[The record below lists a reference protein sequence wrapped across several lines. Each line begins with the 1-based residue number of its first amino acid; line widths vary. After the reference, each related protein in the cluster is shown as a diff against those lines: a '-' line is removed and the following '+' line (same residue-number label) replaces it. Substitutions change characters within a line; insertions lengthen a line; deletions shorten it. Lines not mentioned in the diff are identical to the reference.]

1 MIEAAKD
8 FVIDLTRN
16 KKQAK
21 FFDDVMAR
29 SYRLGPDIRYFAY
42 GGAIRGGKT
51 FVILFILILLAKRFP
66 RSRWHVIRKTLPV
79 LLSTTIP
86 SFLKLKPPAVEMRY
100 GSNMRAI
107 FPNGSIIYFMAENIE
122 RNPDLNHFL
131 GLETNGVFMEQG
143 EELDRR
149 TWNMVKQRLGSW
161 TLPPD
166 QMPPAMAFLSFNPN
180 DGWTRD
186 ELYEPYAAGVLAPPY
201 SFTEALP
208 DDNPYVTGDQWAAW
222 GDMDEVDYKMFIKG
236 DWDARRN
243 DNSFYYSFSRGT
255 HVGEVPFIE
264 GLPVHLSFD
273 QNVLPYLSLSCWQ
286 VYRDADGVE
295 WARCFDRFA
304 MRPPT
309 STSQAAAE
317 AFRAKYGSRVKTAY
331 LYGDASGNKRDTRE
345 NRSDYEII
353 KQVLRPFLHN
363 TSSRVFLSN
372 PSVRPRRT
380 WINNILAGKYKD
392 KRLMI
397 DASCKEVIDD
407 YFGTKTDVN
416 GEKLK
421 QVIVGENKERY
432 QKYGHFTDT
441 GDYFLCKVWEADFNR
456 FANNQMGIVST
467 L

>member
-1 MIEAAKD
+1 MTQEKESLL
-8 FVIDLTRN
+8 IDLTRN
-16 KKQAK
+16 KNQAA
-21 FFDDVMAR
+21 FFRDVMHTVAGV
-29 SYRLGPDIRYFAY
+29 GPRYRYFSF

-51 FVILFILILLAKRFP
+51 FVQLFILILLAKRYP
-66 RSRWHVIRKTLPV
+66 RTRWHVIRATNSV

-86 SFLKLKPPAVEMRY
+86 SFMKLKPASVEMRH
-100 GSNMRAI
+100 SPQIKAI
-107 FPNGSIIYFMAENIE
+107 FPNGSVIYFMSENLSA
-122 RNPDLNHFL
+122 NPDLGHFL
-131 GLETNGVFMEQG
+131 GLETNGFLLEQA
-143 EELDRR
+143 EELDSRM
-149 TWNMVKQRLGSW
+149 WDMAKQRVGSW
-161 TLPPD
+161 TLPAD
-166 QMPPAMAFLSFNPN
+166 QMPPAIIMLSFNPS
-180 DGWTRD
+180 DTWSR
-186 ELYEPYAAGVLAPPY
+186 EVFYEPHKAGTLAAPY
-201 SFTEALP
+201 YYRSALP
-208 DDNPYVTGDQWAAW
+208 SDNPFVTADQWEGW
-222 GDMDEVDYKMFIKG
+222 NEMDEVSRRMMVEG

-243 DNSFYYSFSRGT
+243 DNSFYYSFSRSI
-255 HVGEVPFIE
+255 HVGDVPFIE

-317 AFRAKYGSRVKTAY
+317 AFRAKYGTRVKTAY

-363 TSSRVFLSN
+363 TSSRVFTSN

-416 GEKLK
+416 GDKLK
-421 QVIVGENKERY
+421 QVVVGENKERY
-432 QKYGHFTDT
+432 QKYGHFSDT
-441 GDYFLCKVWEADFNR
+441 GDYFLCKVWEPDFNR